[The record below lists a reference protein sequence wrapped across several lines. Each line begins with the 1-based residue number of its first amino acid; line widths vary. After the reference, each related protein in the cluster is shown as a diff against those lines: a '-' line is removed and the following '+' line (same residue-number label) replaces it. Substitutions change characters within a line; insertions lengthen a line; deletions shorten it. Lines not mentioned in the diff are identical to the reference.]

1 MEQDNKKFEQILV
14 NITGQDRPGLTA
26 MVTEILARHKAQIL
40 DIGQADIHA
49 TLSLGI
55 LIRIDERQSGQVM
68 KELLFKATELQV
80 QIAFTPIG
88 DDEYEAW
95 VNKQGKKPLHPH
107 PDRQDAH
114 RRADCLSHQNH
125 RAAGAQHRLDTAPHR
140 TPEHQEDQPQREGLH
155 RVLAAWHAPRPK
167 GNAGRP
173 HAHVGRHGYRLFIPK
188 GQHVQTHAPTDML

>member
-88 DDEYEAW
+88 DDEYEVVLDHADDLGFERMW
-95 VNKQGKKPLHPH
+95 WQQGGTVSESFVPAF
-107 PDRQDAH
+107 DATGVEGPE
-114 RRADCLSHQNH
+114 L
-125 RAAGAQHRLDTAPHR
+125 AG
-140 TPEHQEDQPQREGLH
+140 
-155 RVLAAWHAPRPK
+155 
-167 GNAGRP
+167 
-173 HAHVGRHGYRLFIPK
+173 
-188 GQHVQTHAPTDML
+188 

>member
-1 MEQDNKKFEQILV
+1 
-14 NITGQDRPGLTA
+14 

-80 QIAFTPIG
+80 QIAFTPVG

-95 VNKQGKKPLHPH
+95 VTS
-107 PDRQDAH
+107 
-114 RRADCLSHQNH
+114 RA
-125 RAAGAQHRLDTAPHR
+125 RTATSSP
-140 TPEHQEDQPQREGLH
+140 
-155 RVLAAWHAPRPK
+155 
-167 GNAGRP
+167 
-173 HAHVGRHGYRLFIPK
+173 
-188 GQHVQTHAPTDML
+188 

>member
-95 VNKQGKKPLHPH
+95 VNKQGKNRYILT
-107 PDRQDAH
+107 
-114 RRADCLSHQNH
+114 LI
-125 RAAGAQHRLDTAPHR
+125 G
-140 TPEHQEDQPQREGLH
+140 
-155 RVLAAWHAPRPK
+155 
-167 GNAGRP
+167 
-173 HAHVGRHGYRLFIPK
+173 
-188 GQHVQTHAPTDML
+188 